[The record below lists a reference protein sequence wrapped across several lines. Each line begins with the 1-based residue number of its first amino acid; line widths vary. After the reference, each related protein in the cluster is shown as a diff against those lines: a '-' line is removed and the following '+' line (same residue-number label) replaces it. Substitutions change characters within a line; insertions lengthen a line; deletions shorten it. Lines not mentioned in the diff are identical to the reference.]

1 VAVVKQID
9 KQDDRLVAK
18 APPAVEAAVRHRPY
32 RCMRC
37 DETTGGEDREQT
49 GAHAAAALK
58 GWTIGREVRGVRT
71 VHRRGPAVVVLGQEE
86 AYVVKA
92 DAIGTE
98 HLLLGLLDEGDELVA
113 EALKG
118 AGFPERAERLSRAYP
133 PTVRTVHIPFAR
145 EAVGALHRSQE
156 ESAALGEAQVRPGH
170 LLLALLRGDDASSP
184 RGGGAIKM
192 LQEQG
197 WTWYRCGTE

>member
-1 VAVVKQID
+1 MRR
-9 KQDDRLVAK
+9 DDWWRGSGANRGTRRCRSERVD
-18 APPAVEAAVRHRPY
+18 Y
-32 RCMRC
+32 R
-37 DETTGGEDREQT
+37 TGGARCSNGSPT
-49 GAHAAAALK
+49 GPGSCCA
-58 GWTIGREVRGVRT
+58 RP
-71 VHRRGPAVVVLGQEE
+71 RRGICREGGC
-86 AYVVKA
+86 
-92 DAIGTE
+92 GTE

-118 AGFPERAERLSRAYP
+118 AGFPERAARLSRAYP